1 MATNIPNTTSTPDKV
16 AASLPSAS
24 ASKMMAGLPPPSAA
38 PRSFKAKGRRKKL
51 SLITGTTAPTSL
63 SVGFESALREGA
75 GAALPFAGSI
85 TSPAKPPPA
94 PRFSPELVGKLT
106 TQGHTVKCSEAVFNT
121 IKTLGKGQFGVVLEV
136 ELHLVSGAEHPLSG
150 MHFAVKEQ
158 HDSSGCPTIC
168 PSSHFCDKCTKR
180 VNMVARIAADID
192 IVQSA
197 RACPEVIDYFGVDFS
212 EAMIKFYMEPMKMAL
227 YDYYMVDEMKKGVA
241 TKVLRKTKPAPFP
254 EHVLVYI
261 SMSVLKGLLFLKEV
275 LNALHRDIK
284 PANLLLGANGEIK
297 IGDFGLAKVLI
308 EGDNKNTNV
317 GTEVYLPPER
327 LDNEQGDEYS
337 SESDVWAYGLSMVE
351 LGLLRFPYDSR
362 GPFEMVRGIVKDP
375 PPALPADRYSPE
387 LCKFFAKCL
396 IKEQGSRAGFDVAA
410 TNDPTECA
418 LHDAPY
424 YLGHL
429 HYTRPGEQLTAAR
442 SWIIKKVIAKA

>member
-1 MATNIPNTTSTPDKV
+1 
-16 AASLPSAS
+16 
-24 ASKMMAGLPPPSAA
+24 MAGLQKPSVA
-38 PRSFKAKGRRKKL
+38 PRSFKAKGRRKNL
-51 SLITGTTAPTSL
+51 SLSSNTTSPRTSAE
-63 SVGFESALREGA
+63 GFGSALGA
-75 GAALPFAGSI
+75 GASAAPPLFAC
-85 TSPAKPPPA
+85 PAKPPPT

-106 TQGHTVKCSEAVFNT
+106 TQGHTVKCSDAVFDT
-121 IKTLGKGQFGVVLEV
+121 IKTLGKGQFGVVIEV
-136 ELHLVSGAEHPLSG
+136 ELKLVGGAVHALSG

-158 HDSSGCPTIC
+158 HDSSGCPTTC
-168 PSSHFCDKCTKR
+168 PPNFFCDKCTKR
-180 VNMVARIAADID
+180 QNMVARIAADID
-192 IVQSA
+192 IVQRA

-227 YDYYMVDEMKKGVA
+227 YDYYMVEVFKKGVM
-241 TKVLRKTKPAPFP
+241 TKVLRDPAPAPFP

-308 EGDNKNTNV
+308 EGNNKNTNV
-317 GTEVYLPPER
+317 GTEAYLPPER
-327 LDNEQGDEYS
+327 LNNEKGDEYS

-351 LGLLRFPYDSR
+351 LGLLQFPYNHR
-362 GPFEMVRGIVKDP
+362 NPFDKINAIVKGP

-387 LCKFFAKCL
+387 LCGFFAKCL

-418 LHDAPY
+418 LHHAPY
-424 YLGHL
+424 YL
-429 HYTRPGEQLTAAR
+429 EQCTPSEAQLVAAR
-442 SWIIKKVIAKA
+442 GWFIEKVIAMA